1 MEIHTIRRTVG
12 AIRMQVEIK
21 SGVTQVNTVGILN
34 V

>member
-21 SGVTQVNTVGILN
+21 SGVTQGKYGWYF
-34 V
+34 